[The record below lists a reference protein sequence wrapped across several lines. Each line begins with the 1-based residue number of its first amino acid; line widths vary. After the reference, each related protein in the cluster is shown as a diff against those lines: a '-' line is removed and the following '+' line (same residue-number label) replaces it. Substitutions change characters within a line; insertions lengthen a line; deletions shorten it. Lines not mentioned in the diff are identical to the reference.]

1 MATKA
6 EQFKSRQERARKKPK
21 PSRASKKPSSP
32 RPSDAAPVS
41 RNASVAAG
49 RKATFA
55 LEESDAD
62 RPSRKSTRGSTNRQK
77 PDSNLKRRET
87 RRVSSPARRAAT
99 GK

>member
-6 EQFKSRQERARKKPK
+6 EQFKSRQQRHGKK
-21 PSRASKKPSSP
+21 
-32 RPSDAAPVS
+32 AAPAPRKATKPDEAPLS

-49 RKATFA
+49 RKASFA
-55 LEESDAD
+55 LEESSAD

-87 RRVSSPARRAAT
+87 RRVSSPARRAVS

>member
-6 EQFKSRQERARKKPK
+6 EQFKSRQQRKGKKAVPARKKP
-21 PSRASKKPSSP
+21 PGHEE
-32 RPSDAAPVS
+32 APIS
-41 RNASVAAG
+41 RNESVAAG
-49 RKATFA
+49 RKASFA
-55 LEESDAD
+55 LEQSGPD

-87 RRVSSPARRAAT
+87 RRVRSPARRAAS

>member
-6 EQFKSRQERARKKPK
+6 EQFKSRQQRTAKKKPA
-21 PSRASKKPSSP
+21 RATTKKKPQGSVQG
-32 RPSDAAPVS
+32 APAT
-41 RNASVAAG
+41 RNASAAAG
-49 RKATFA
+49 RKASFA
-55 LEESDAD
+55 LEEGSDK

-87 RRVSSPARRAAT
+87 RRVRSPARRAAS